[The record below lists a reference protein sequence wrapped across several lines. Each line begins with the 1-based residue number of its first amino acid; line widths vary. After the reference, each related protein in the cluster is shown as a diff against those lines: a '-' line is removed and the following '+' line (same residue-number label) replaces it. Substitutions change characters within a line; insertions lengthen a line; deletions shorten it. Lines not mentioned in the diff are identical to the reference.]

1 MGDNHSALTAAERFL
16 LVPFYGRYLKLHY
29 RMKTEGLASVLPIK
43 GPAFVFAN
51 HAHTLD
57 PFLISAVYPYHISW
71 VAGSYLFKMK
81 GVGYLLKHW
90 VHSIPKTQGRSD
102 YSTIRSISEAL
113 KRNEIVG
120 LFPEG
125 TRTWDG
131 KMMDITTATAKLV
144 RLFKVPTVFINIEGG
159 FSKKPR
165 WSHTERKGKVYLTVK
180 KILYP
185 DEIKASSI
193 SDLVEIVSENLTF
206 DNTLWQ
212 KENGIEYYD
221 AKKQADGIERLM
233 YACTC
238 CGSFETMHS
247 EGDAV
252 RCSECGREYK
262 VDGYFNLVSGDDS
275 LSLADYHERERR
287 LLVPLAMTEREKEI
301 FPVGDGILLQTGGK
315 KRNVLLSKDFKL
327 HCYADRMEIRTKEGE
342 AYLMP
347 FADIDSMIICAK
359 YTIELY
365 LKGRLFRIRLK
376 DRESTLKYQDYYFE
390 LLKHGNDN

>member
-1 MGDNHSALTAAERFL
+1 MSKMPPAMKYF
-16 LVPFYGRYLKLHY
+16 LVPFYGTYLKLRY
-29 RMKTEGLASVLPIK
+29 GLETKGFEALK
-43 GPAFVFAN
+43 DLDGPAVVFAN
-51 HAHTLD
+51 HVHTLD
-57 PFLISAVYPYHISW
+57 PFFISARFPIHIRW
-71 VAGSYLFKMK
+71 VAGAYLFKMK
-81 GVGYLLKHW
+81 VPSFLLRHWVQAIPKAQGKSDIETIRNISDALKHGD
-90 VHSIPKTQGRSD
+90 V
-102 YSTIRSISEAL
+102 
-113 KRNEIVG
+113 VG

-131 KMMDITTATAKLV
+131 KMMDITTATAKLA

-193 SDLVEIVSENLTF
+193 SDLVEIVSENLAF

-233 YACTC
+233 YACTS

-247 EGDAV
+247 ERDAV

-287 LLVPLAMTEREKEI
+287 LLRPLAMREREKEI
-301 FPVGDGILLQTGGK
+301 FPAGDGILLQTGGK

-327 HCYADRMEIRTKEGE
+327 HCYADRMEIRTKEGDD
-342 AYLMP
+342 YLMP

-390 LLKHGNDN
+390 LLKHDNDN

>member
-1 MGDNHSALTAAERFL
+1 MSKMPPAMKYF
-16 LVPFYGRYLKLHY
+16 LVPFYGTYLKLRY
-29 RMKTEGLASVLPIK
+29 GLETKGFEALRDLD
-43 GPAFVFAN
+43 GPAVVFAN
-51 HAHTLD
+51 HVHTLD
-57 PFLISAVYPYHISW
+57 PFFISARFPIHIRW
-71 VAGSYLFKMK
+71 VAGAYLFKMK
-81 GVGYLLKHW
+81 VPSFLLRHWVQAIPKAQGKSDIETIRNISDALKHGD
-90 VHSIPKTQGRSD
+90 V
-102 YSTIRSISEAL
+102 
-113 KRNEIVG
+113 VG

-131 KMMDITTATAKLV
+131 KMMDITTATAKIV

-287 LLVPLAMTEREKEI
+287 LLGPLAMTEREKEI

-342 AYLMP
+342 DYLMP

>member
-1 MGDNHSALTAAERFL
+1 M
-16 LVPFYGRYLKLHY
+16 
-29 RMKTEGLASVLPIK
+29 
-43 GPAFVFAN
+43 
-51 HAHTLD
+51 
-57 PFLISAVYPYHISW
+57 
-71 VAGSYLFKMK
+71 
-81 GVGYLLKHW
+81 
-90 VHSIPKTQGRSD
+90 
-102 YSTIRSISEAL
+102 
-113 KRNEIVG
+113 
-120 LFPEG
+120 
-125 TRTWDG
+125 
-131 KMMDITTATAKLV
+131 
-144 RLFKVPTVFINIEGG
+144 
-159 FSKKPR
+159 
-165 WSHTERKGKVYLTVK
+165 
-180 KILYP
+180 
-185 DEIKASSI
+185 
-193 SDLVEIVSENLTF
+193 EIVSENLTF

-287 LLVPLAMTEREKEI
+287 LLGPLAMTEREKEI

-342 AYLMP
+342 DYLMP

>member
-1 MGDNHSALTAAERFL
+1 MTPIVLLTRL
-16 LVPFYGRYLKLHY
+16 LVGAYPQWIGSTPSDKQRIY
-29 RMKTEGLASVLPIK
+29 
-43 GPAFVFAN
+43 FAN
-51 HAHTLD
+51 HTSHLDTIVLWSSLPKEMRSHTRPVAAKDYWIKGAIRRRIAIQELNVVLVDRRRTEHSD
-57 PFLISAVYPYHISW
+57 PLEPLRQCLRE
-71 VAGSYLFKMK
+71 GSSM
-81 GVGYLLKHW
+81 
-90 VHSIPKTQGRSD
+90 I
-102 YSTIRSISEAL
+102 I
-113 KRNEIVG
+113 
-120 LFPEG
+120 FPEG

-342 AYLMP
+342 DYLMP